1 MLALAIAIPFFCD
14 KEKSPLF
21 LNKSLSYENDR
32 VSPAVANFDATLPT
46 KEYSAVL

>member
-21 LNKSLSYENDR
+21 LNKCLSYENDR
-32 VSPAVANFDATLPT
+32 VSSKVAQF
-46 KEYSAVL
+46 